1 MKKNEVFNPDYFDS
15 SSDDNS
21 HKHGCLPECKDMR
34 EWNNI
39 IQKMIDAFELMK
51 YKKVKCGISDILN
64 APKRLIRIDVNDV
77 TELFQEGGEVHIFD
91 ASVDASNENI
101 MSLII
106 SRIKKDIKRF
116 EPYSH
121 TLFFFLLPEDH
132 PLLMEELKPF
142 SDWIESVPGEFMVKW
157 GMANQSTQEFRIIVL
172 FNKKQII
179 YGKKK
184 KQRLHRKLE
193 S

>member
-21 HKHGCLPECKDMR
+21 HKHGCLPEYKDMR
-34 EWNNI
+34 KWNST
-39 IQKMIDAFELMK
+39 IQKMIDAKVKSEK
-51 YKKVKCGISDILN
+51 ERKKVKCGISDILN
-64 APKRLIRIDVNDV
+64 AHKRLIRIDVNDV

-157 GMANQSTQEFRIIVL
+157 GMAIQSSQEFRVIVL
-172 FNKKQII
+172 INKVT
-179 YGKKK
+179 
-184 KQRLHRKLE
+184 
-193 S
+193 